1 MSTFDSKRWLR
12 VSRHLDDVLDLPP
25 HERPASIAA
34 LRERD
39 PDIATDVEAML
50 DQHRQLSDE
59 GFLDT
64 APPKPVDASLTGVT
78 IGAYTLTAAIGH
90 GGMGS
95 VWMAFRSDGR
105 FDSRVAVKLLNAA
118 LVGRGGEERFRREG
132 TILGRLAHP
141 HIARLIDAGVSNT
154 GQPYLVLELVEG
166 RHLDTYCDE
175 ERLSVDE
182 RIRLFLDVLSA
193 VAHAHAN
200 LIVHRDLKP
209 SNVLVTDAGQVKLL
223 DFSIAKLIEDEEFLS
238 RLTRDGGAVLTP
250 KYAAPEQVSGGPIT
264 TATDVYALG
273 VLLYELLSGQH
284 PLGGGPR
291 HPVEFTRAL
300 ADREALRVS
309 AAVRTVSSS
318 QAFEQ
323 LAARRHTTPDR
334 LARMLGGDLETILS
348 KALKKE
354 PEERYRSIAEFAD
367 DLRRHIE
374 HQPISARPDTIG
386 YRTRKFARRHW
397 QGLTATVAA
406 VGLITT
412 LTGFYTWQLLE
423 ERNRARLQAEKASR
437 ITEMLTT
444 VLVSADPYRD
454 PGAAEPTVRNLL
466 DAGAA
471 RVAAELGD
479 QPELQAEMLSVIG
492 RTYERLGAYDKA
504 LPLLEQALSIGRSA
518 LGTEHVH
525 VAQSL
530 NNLGVLHHDM
540 GNYAA
545 AEPLLRES
553 LAIRR
558 RLLGNQDKDV
568 AVTLVYL
575 ARLLRDRG
583 RSDEAEAPIREALAI
598 RQAIFGDEHRET
610 ATSKNDL
617 ASLLRDRGDLEG
629 AEPLFR
635 QNIATSERLLGHDH
649 PNVGA
654 GKGNLGL
661 LLTAKGDAVGGEP
674 LLRES
679 VGIRRQALGE
689 RHTDYANALRNLAF
703 ALEVQGKLAEAEALL
718 QDTLRIAG
726 PKLGAEHP
734 RTVDASVDLAR
745 VQGARGRAAGTEA
758 TLRRALEVREGL
770 YPAGDWRIGQAQSL
784 LGASLLAQRRYAEAE
799 PLMLAA
805 DQSLKPVP
813 GRQGW
818 DRDANRARLAS
829 LYEQQGD
836 STRASAYR

>member
-318 QAFEQ
+318 EAFEQ

-354 PEERYRSIAEFAD
+354 PEERYRSVAEFAD

-444 VLVSADPYRD
+444 VLTSADPYRD
-454 PGAAEPTVRNLL
+454 TPAAEPTVRNLL

-471 RVAAELGD
+471 RVSAELGD
-479 QPELQAEMLSVIG
+479 QPELQAEMYQVIG
-492 RTYERLGAYDKA
+492 RTYERVGAYDKA
-504 LPLLEQALSIGRSA
+504 LPLLEQALAIGRRTFGA
-518 LGTEHVH
+518 DLR
-525 VAQSL
+525 VAQTL
-530 NNLGVLHHDM
+530 NDLGVLQRRV
-540 GNYAA
+540 GNLDAS
-545 AEPLLRES
+545 EPLIVES
-553 LAIRR
+553 LAMRR
-558 RLLGNQDKDV
+558 RLLGNMDKDV
-568 AVTLVYL
+568 AVTLVEL
-575 ARLLRDRG
+575 ARVLKDRG
-583 RSDEAEAPIREALAI
+583 RVDESEAPIREALAI
-598 RQAIFGDEHRET
+598 RTAVLGEGHRET
-610 ATSKNDL
+610 AVSQNEL
-617 ASLLRDRGDLEG
+617 ALLLWDRGDLAG

-635 QNIATSERLLGHDH
+635 QNVATNDKVLGADH
-649 PNVGA
+649 PNTGVA
-654 GKGNLGL
+654 KANLGRL
-661 LLTAKGDAVGGEP
+661 LVAKGDAVAGEA
-674 LLRES
+674 L
-679 VGIRRQALGE
+679 IRDGVRVRKLTFGEQHVEYALGLP
-689 RHTDYANALRNLAF
+689 TLAG
-703 ALEVQGKLAEAEALL
+703 ALEAQGKLAEAEALL
-718 QDTLRIAG
+718 QDALRIAG
-726 PKLGAEHP
+726 PQLGEDHP
-734 RTVDASVDLAR
+734 RIVNVVIDLAW
-745 VQGARGRAAGTEA
+745 VQVANGRAAGTEA
-758 TLRRALEVREGL
+758 AVRRALQVRERL

-805 DQSLKPVP
+805 GQSLKPLA
-813 GRQGW
+813 GRQGRERA
-818 DRDANRARLAS
+818 DNLARLATLS
-829 LYEQQGD
+829 AQKGERI
-836 STRASAYR
+836 TASRYR

>member
-318 QAFEQ
+318 EAFEQ

-444 VLVSADPYRD
+444 VLTSADPYRD
-454 PGAAEPTVRNLL
+454 TPAAEPTVRNLL

-471 RVAAELGD
+471 RVSAELGD
-479 QPELQAEMLSVIG
+479 QPELQAEMYQVIG
-492 RTYERLGAYDKA
+492 RTYERVGAYDKA
-504 LPLLEQALSIGRSA
+504 LPLLEQALAIGRRTFGA
-518 LGTEHVH
+518 DLR
-525 VAQSL
+525 VAQTL
-530 NNLGVLHHDM
+530 NDLGVLQRRV
-540 GNYAA
+540 GNLDAS
-545 AEPLLRES
+545 EPLIVES
-553 LAIRR
+553 LAMRR
-558 RLLGNQDKDV
+558 RLLGNIDKDV
-568 AVTLVYL
+568 AVTLVEL
-575 ARLLRDRG
+575 ARVLKDRG
-583 RSDEAEAPIREALAI
+583 RVDESEAPIREALAI
-598 RQAIFGDEHRET
+598 RTAVLGEGHRET
-610 ATSKNDL
+610 AVSQNEL
-617 ASLLRDRGDLEG
+617 ALLLWDRGDLAG

-635 QNIATSERLLGHDH
+635 QNVATNDKVLGADH
-649 PNVGA
+649 PNTGVA
-654 GKGNLGL
+654 KANLGRL
-661 LLTAKGDAVGGEP
+661 LVAKGDAVAGEA
-674 LLRES
+674 L
-679 VGIRRQALGE
+679 IRDGVRVRKLTFGEQHVEYALGLP
-689 RHTDYANALRNLAF
+689 TLAG
-703 ALEVQGKLAEAEALL
+703 ALEAQGKLAEAEALL
-718 QDTLRIAG
+718 QDALRIAG
-726 PKLGAEHP
+726 PQLGEDHP
-734 RTVDASVDLAR
+734 RIVNVVIDLAW
-745 VQGARGRAAGTEA
+745 VQVANGRAAGTEA
-758 TLRRALEVREGL
+758 AVRRALQVRERL

-805 DQSLKPVP
+805 GQSLKPLA
-813 GRQGW
+813 GRQGRERA
-818 DRDANRARLAS
+818 DNLARLATLS
-829 LYEQQGD
+829 AQKGERI
-836 STRASAYR
+836 TASRYR